1 MASGKFIEVWRQKEA
16 ALQSSRLTRLL
27 LANSAHEVRT
37 PLNAIIN
44 YLEIALEGSLDQ
56 ETRDNLSKSH
66 SASKSLIYVINDLL
80 DLTKTEEGQELIKDE
95 ILDFPACLEE
105 ATAPFRSD
113 AKRKNIGY
121 EVVDHPGLPRF
132 VHGDH
137 RRVRQAIANMTANAV
152 QHTSKGHVR
161 VECYVAEV
169 AESRVRIE
177 VAVQDTGRGMSNEQL
192 DALFQD
198 LEQVSLDTNDA
209 TAEDEVE
216 KPGEGRSLGLG
227 LAMVARIV
235 RNMDGQL
242 RLKSEEGKGSRF
254 VIQLPF
260 ELPSGDMV
268 EKSESTTQ
276 VPSTRSS
283 VPSVTKSLPPA
294 PAGEVTLINR
304 GGGGGGGSGIN
315 VPHSLKERRSFD
327 ETTSINSLTSGAS
340 KASAQS
346 NMSDADR
353 LIDAIQTPLSIGE
366 RDSEP
371 NLLGRRDSKGS
382 NKSHRLSSTSLN
394 SLPATGGDAN
404 RSERPSLPARST
416 TSPTGQVTAPQL
428 AEDGKL
434 YIADTKTPV
443 RPIKVPDEYTEAPPL
458 PQTGESSGVLYE
470 VSDKPKAEDQ
480 KALPKAPAQAP
491 QENLRVLIAE
501 DDPINMRILRK
512 RLEKAGH
519 HVSHAANGEDCA
531 SVYSEQS
538 DAFDVILMDM
548 QVSVPQH
555 AVYPMHKTELIT
567 NLTHRCQSSMV

>member
-1 MASGKFIEVWRQKEA
+1 M
-16 ALQSSRLTRLL
+16 
-27 LANSAHEVRT
+27 
-37 PLNAIIN
+37 
-44 YLEIALEGSLDQ
+44 
-56 ETRDNLSKSH
+56 
-66 SASKSLIYVINDLL
+66 IYVINDLL

-152 QHTSKGHVR
+152 QHTSKGHVK

-177 VAVQDTGRGMSNEQL
+177 VAVQDTGRGMSNDQL

-198 LEQVSLDTNDA
+198 LEQVSLDTDEA
-209 TAEDEVE
+209 GSEDEAE

-260 ELPSGDMV
+260 ELPSNDMV
-268 EKSESTTQ
+268 EKSESTKK
-276 VPSTRSS
+276 VPSSRSS

-304 GGGGGGGSGIN
+304 GSGGGGGIN
-315 VPHSLKERRSFD
+315 VPNSLKERRSFD
-327 ETTSINSLTSGAS
+327 ETTSVNSLTSGAS

-346 NMSDADR
+346 SMSDADR

-366 RDSEP
+366 RDSEA
-371 NLLGRRDSKGS
+371 NLLGRRGSKGS
-382 NKSHRLSSTSLN
+382 NKSHKSRLSSTSLN
-394 SLPATGGDAN
+394 SMAVTGGGASH
-404 RSERPSLPARST
+404 SERPALPARST
-416 TSPTGQVTAPQL
+416 TSPTGQVANWQP

-470 VSDKPKAEDQ
+470 VTDKPKPEEQ
-480 KALPKAPAQAP
+480 KSPPKAPAKAP
-491 QENLRVLIAE
+491 QDNLRVLIAE

-512 RLEKAGH
+512 RLEKANH

-531 SVYSEQS
+531 SVYSEKS

-548 QVSVPQH
+548 QVSALQH
-555 AVYPMHKTELIT
+555 AAYSMRNSELLT
-567 NLTHRCQSSMV
+567 NRTHRCQSLMG